1 VDPPPGT
8 PKMAIKTPSEVD
20 IDEAHLNR
28 SNWFYRGTPAGSP
41 SDPSTTDVHAS
52 LPAGLLKKEL
62 AMKVRFIAFVLTAGV
77 LWSLPL
83 RSQSEQQKRK
93 LEGSP
98 AIPAD
103 NRVNP
108 SMSASDLE
116 NRADQLRAAKEYV
129 DAYDFY
135 RAALAKNPNSA
146 VLYNKLGINE
156 LMSLHLRQAK
166 SDFERALHL
175 DRQLASAYNNLGVLE
190 YALKK
195 YRASIKDY
203 EKAIRLDENATYY
216 SNLGAAYFSK
226 KNFPKATEAYRKA
239 VQIDPGVFDNASRV
253 GISGQIASPED
264 RAHFSYVL
272 AELYAKQGLTDRSLE
287 CLRRALEEGY
297 KHADDAFSDAAFA
310 QLRKDPRFV
319 ALMSKRPP
327 AISD

>member
-1 VDPPPGT
+1 
-8 PKMAIKTPSEVD
+8 MRAF
-20 IDEAHLNR
+20 R
-28 SNWFYRGTPAGSP
+28 R
-41 SDPSTTDVHAS
+41 
-52 LPAGLLKKEL
+52 GLLHTEL
-62 AMKVRFIAFVLTAGV
+62 PMKVRLIALVLTATL

-83 RSQSEQQKRK
+83 SSQSAEQKPK
-93 LEGSP
+93 SVGSP

-103 NRVNP
+103 DRVDPNL
-108 SMSASDLE
+108 SASELE

-203 EKAIRLDENATYY
+203 EKAIRLEENATYY

-226 KNFPKATEAYRKA
+226 KNFPKATEAYSKA
-239 VQIDPGVFDNASRV
+239 VQIDPSVFDKASRA

-297 KHADDAFSDAAFA
+297 KHAEDAYSDEAFS
-310 QLRKDPRFV
+310 QLRQDPRFV

>member
-1 VDPPPGT
+1 
-8 PKMAIKTPSEVD
+8 
-20 IDEAHLNR
+20 
-28 SNWFYRGTPAGSP
+28 
-41 SDPSTTDVHAS
+41 
-52 LPAGLLKKEL
+52 
-62 AMKVRFIAFVLTAGV
+62 MKVRLIAFALAAGV

-83 RSQSEQQKRK
+83 RCQSEPQDRE
-93 LEGSP
+93 LAVAP

-103 NRVNP
+103 NRISP
-108 SMSASDLE
+108 TMSTSELE
-116 NRADQLRAAKEYV
+116 NRADQLRAAKEYA

-135 RAALAKNPNSA
+135 RAALAKNPHSA
-146 VLYNKLGINE
+146 ALYNKLGINE

-166 SDFERALHL
+166 SDFEHALHL
-175 DRQLASAYNNLGVLE
+175 NRQLASAYNNLGVLE

-195 YRASIKDY
+195 YRVSIKNY
-203 EKAIRLDENATYY
+203 EKAIRLEENATYY

-226 KNFPKATEAYRKA
+226 KDFPKATEAYGKA
-239 VQIDPGVFDNASRV
+239 VEIDPGVFDNPNRA

-272 AELYAKQGLTDRSLE
+272 AELYARQGLTDRSLE